1 MKPKVVKKKSKSSNG
16 SGSAATALE
25 DMSLDNFLD
34 HMEDDLD
41 SSGPDEDAPP
51 VKKKK
56 KVKQMEAAGED
67 SVQHVK
73 PLKKLKQKKGK
84 EEKKVGGK
92 EKEGKVKKN
101 KKEKVAKEEAGGG
114 SDVEMEL
121 EGSGQKDLE
130 REHKKALDKLEVTDP
145 ELFAF
150 LKKNDKKL
158 LRFGSMNAEDDGD
171 ADDDEEESEDEEE
184 EEELSDDDAEGK
196 VHELPDKLE
205 VASDESDL
213 EDEDKEE
220 GEWEDEAEDVEPG
233 KQVKITLRLVKKWTE
248 LLTTVPL
255 KNPEI
260 IRTVCRAFNSV
271 LVTVTGETNVIP
283 AFKAEGSAIFNAVV
297 QLCVL
302 HLGNAIKSYL
312 GIANSKGFKNLKKNK
327 KFLKIRS
334 CLRIYFTDLT
344 NLLENV
350 SSVHIMNVM
359 LKHLHQFSSIL
370 VCYPT
375 ITKPILKRLIM
386 FWSTAEEQSVRV
398 LAFLCILKITHG
410 QMRQFLSDVLKNM
423 YLAYVKNSKFVSPN
437 TLPAI
442 NFMRRSLTEM
452 FTLDLKVSYQHVFL
466 YVRQLAIHLR
476 NAIILQKKESFQYI
490 YNWQFVNS
498 LKLWGDVLAATYDN
512 KTLEPLVFPLVSIIH
527 GTIKLNP
534 SAQYFPLRF
543 HCCRMLIDLNA
554 RTRVFI
560 PILPFLLE
568 VLQMPS
574 FNEEHKKLSM
584 KPVNL
589 TCLLRFA
596 PANIQENAYKDAVL
610 DLIYEL
616 TLEYLAN
623 ESYSLCFPDLAVFA
637 LMNLRNFCKTTKV
650 YKYSRKLRTLT
661 DKIVENSNHIE
672 KLRKPPL
679 PFRLN
684 NIPAIQAWEAQR
696 KAEGTPLL
704 KFYQQFARENEKAK
718 RREANQSDDV
728 ADYELPT
735 IKKITKKQSR
745 RDGPVDLFPSDDDDD
760 SDSGNG
766 PEVESDEAD
775 EVVVPTKKAK
785 KGKKEKGAKVEQK
798 TKKVKKNQK
807 GAQGMEEVEPEF
819 PTEEVDEGEAVDI
832 LKDLKLDDWD

>member
-1 MKPKVVKKKSKSSNG
+1 MNWNCRSIRNKVVEFFHFLEAHEIDIAAITETWLQLNNSVYHENYTICFRSIKPHTTAMKPKVAKKAKSKSG
-16 SGSAATALE
+16 GGTAALE

-34 HMEDDLD
+34 HMEDDLGED
-41 SSGPDEDAPP
+41 SDADAPP

-56 KVKQMEAAGED
+56 KSKLTAPPAEEPVKQT
-67 SVQHVK
+67 
-73 PLKKLKQKKGK
+73 
-84 EEKKVGGK
+84 
-92 EKEGKVKKN
+92 
-101 KKEKVAKEEAGGG
+101 
-114 SDVEMEL
+114 SDVEME
-121 EGSGQKDLE
+121 EGGGQKDLE

-150 LKKNDKKL
+150 LKKNDRKL
-158 LRFGSMNAEDDGD
+158 LRFGGMNVEDDG
-171 ADDDEEESEDEEE
+171 EGE
-184 EEELSDDDAEGK
+184 SDDDVSEVDEGDLESDSDGEGK

-213 EDEDKEE
+213 EDDVKED
-220 GEWEDEAEDVEPG
+220 GEWEDEEEEVVEPG

-248 LLTTVPL
+248 ALTATPL

-375 ITKPILKRLIM
+375 ITKPILKRLIV

-437 TLPAI
+437 TLAAI

-543 HCCRMLIDLNA
+543 HCCRMLIDLTA

-560 PILPFLLE
+560 PVLPFILE
-568 VLQMPS
+568 VLTMNS

-610 DLIYEL
+610 DQIYEL
-616 TLEYLAN
+616 TLEYLAH
-623 ESYSLCFPDLAVFA
+623 ESYSLCFPDLAVFP
-637 LMNLRNFCKTTKV
+637 LMNLRAFCKATKV
-650 YKYSRKLRTLT
+650 YKYSRKLKTLA
-661 DKIVENSNHIE
+661 DKIVESSAHIE
-672 KLRKPPL
+672 KLRKVL

-704 KFYQQFARENEKAK
+704 KFYQQFARENEKVK
-718 RREANQSDDV
+718 RREASQSEDV

-735 IKKITKKQSR
+735 IKKITKKQQVR
-745 RDGPVDLFPSDDDDD
+745 QDGPVELFPSDDERRLGFRFRKW
-760 SDSGNG
+760 SRSGLG
-766 PEVESDEAD
+766 RR
-775 EVVVPTKKAK
+775 
-785 KGKKEKGAKVEQK
+785 G
-798 TKKVKKNQK
+798 
-807 GAQGMEEVEPEF
+807 
-819 PTEEVDEGEAVDI
+819 
-832 LKDLKLDDWD
+832 

>member
-1 MKPKVVKKKSKSSNG
+1 MKPKVAKKAKSKSG
-16 SGSAATALE
+16 GGGTAALE

-34 HMEDDLD
+34 HMEDDLGED
-41 SSGPDEDAPP
+41 SDADAPP

-56 KVKQMEAAGED
+56 KSKPTAQPAEEPVKVSKKKKAKVEEAPVANGKD
-67 SVQHVK
+67 GK
-73 PLKKLKQKKGK
+73 LKKK
-84 EEKKVGGK
+84 KKV
-92 EKEGKVKKN
+92 V
-101 KKEKVAKEEAGGG
+101 EEPEQT
-114 SDVEMEL
+114 SDVEME
-121 EGSGQKDLE
+121 EGGGQKDLE

-150 LKKNDKKL
+150 LKKNDRKL
-158 LRFGSMNAEDDGD
+158 LRFGGMNVEDDG
-171 ADDDEEESEDEEE
+171 EGE
-184 EEELSDDDAEGK
+184 SDDDDVSEVDEADLESDSDGEGK

-213 EDEDKEE
+213 EDDDKED
-220 GEWEDEAEDVEPG
+220 GEWEDEAEAVVEPG

-248 LLTTVPL
+248 SLTATPL

-375 ITKPILKRLIM
+375 ITKPILKRLIV

-437 TLPAI
+437 TLAAI

-543 HCCRMLIDLNA
+543 HCCRMLIDLTA

-560 PILPFLLE
+560 PVLPFILE
-568 VLQMPS
+568 VLTMNS

-610 DLIYEL
+610 DQIYEL
-616 TLEYLAN
+616 TLEYLAH

-637 LMNLRNFCKTTKV
+637 LMNLRAFCKATKV
-650 YKYSRKLRTLT
+650 YKYSRKLKTLT
-661 DKIVENSNHIE
+661 DKIVESSAHIE
-672 KLRKPPL
+672 KLRKVL

-704 KFYQQFARENEKAK
+704 KFYQQFARENEKVK
-718 RREANQSDDV
+718 RREASQSEDV

-735 IKKITKKQSR
+735 IKKITKKQQAR
-745 RDGPVDLFPSDDDDD
+745 QDGPVELFPSDDDDD

-766 PEVESDEAD
+766 PEVDSDDAD
-775 EVVVPTKKAK
+775 EVLVPKKK
-785 KGKKEKGAKVEQK
+785 KKTPTAEKVGKDK
-798 TKKVKKNQK
+798 KKVKKSKK
-807 GAQGMEEVEPEF
+807 GAVVEGDVETEF
-819 PTEEVDEGEAVDI
+819 PTERVNEAEAVDI
-832 LKDLKLDDWD
+832 LKDLKLDDWDD

>member
-1 MKPKVVKKKSKSSNG
+1 MKPKVAKKAKSKA
-16 SGSAATALE
+16 SAALE

-34 HMEDDLD
+34 HMEDDLGDD
-41 SSGPDEDAPP
+41 SDADAPP

-56 KVKQMEAAGED
+56 KSKPAEPEQEPVKLSKKKKAKVEEAVVATNGKE
-67 SVQHVK
+67 
-73 PLKKLKQKKGK
+73 KKLKKK
-84 EEKKVGGK
+84 KKVVVPA
-92 EKEGKVKKN
+92 EVEQT
-101 KKEKVAKEEAGGG
+101 
-114 SDVEMEL
+114 SDVEME
-121 EGSGQKDLE
+121 EGGGQKDLE
-130 REHKKALDKLEVTDP
+130 REHKKALDKLQVTDP

-150 LKKNDKKL
+150 LKKNDRKL
-158 LRFGSMNAEDDGD
+158 LRFGGMNTEDDGD
-171 ADDDEEESEDEEE
+171 SVESDEVSEVGEDD
-184 EEELSDDDAEGK
+184 LASDSDGEEGK
-196 VHELPDKLE
+196 VHELPEKLE
-205 VASDESDL
+205 VASDESDFE
-213 EDEDKEE
+213 EDEKE
-220 GEWEDEAEDVEPG
+220 GEWEDEADEVVEPG

-248 LLTTVPL
+248 LLTATPL

-375 ITKPILKRLIM
+375 ITKPILKRLIV

-437 TLPAI
+437 TLAAI

-498 LKLWGDVLAATYDN
+498 LKLWGDVLAATYDS

-543 HCCRMLIDLNA
+543 HCCRMLIDLTA

-560 PILPFLLE
+560 PVLPFLLE
-568 VLQMPS
+568 VLTMNS

-610 DLIYEL
+610 DQIYEL
-616 TLEYLAN
+616 TLEYLAH
-623 ESYSLCFPDLAVFA
+623 ESYSLCFPDLAVFP
-637 LMNLRNFCKTTKV
+637 LMNLRAFCKATKV
-650 YKYSRKLRTLT
+650 YKYSRKLKTLA
-661 DKIVENSNHIE
+661 DKIAESSAHIE
-672 KLRKPPL
+672 KQRKVL

-684 NIPAIQAWEAQR
+684 NVPAIQAWEAQR

-704 KFYQQFARENEKAK
+704 RFYEQFARENEKVK
-718 RREANQSDDV
+718 RREANQSEDV

-735 IKKITKKQSR
+735 IKKITKKQQQVR
-745 RDGPVDLFPSDDDDD
+745 REGPVELFPSDDDDD

-766 PEVESDEAD
+766 PEVDSDEAD
-775 EVVVPTKKAK
+775 EVVVPKKKKKKVDKSVGKEKQKKAK
-785 KGKKEKGAKVEQK
+785 KSKKGAVVE
-798 TKKVKKNQK
+798 
-807 GAQGMEEVEPEF
+807 GEEPEY
-819 PTEEVDEGEAVDI
+819 PTERDDGVEAVDI